1 LARAATPNVGLTSLR
16 RPFWTGAMATSQVS
30 REKIG
35 FTYENYVH
43 LPEARRNEILEDPL
57 VWGTP

>member
-1 LARAATPNVGLTSLR
+1 
-16 RPFWTGAMATSQVS
+16 MATSQVS